1 MPPPAKKEGGTL
13 GFTLIEV
20 MVTVGVIGLFV
31 GAAYLGLLKL
41 NSYATSN
48 RLYTCASQMVQE
60 VIDQALSVRPFY
72 PATSGTSADPFDQK
86 RNSNGVGGLPTG
98 LMLSDTLGTAKVTK
112 IPVYLDAG
120 VLSTGTTASLK
131 TTSDVLSS
139 ATVVQGTLTVLT
151 NEASITTGGATA
163 SPSLSGTSY
172 LRRVSVS
179 LSYQFCGQT
188 FNIQRTCLRAPDQ

>member
-1 MPPPAKKEGGTL
+1 M

-72 PATSGTSADPFDQK
+72 PTVPSSGAADPFDQS
-86 RNSNGVGGLPTG
+86 RNTVSGVSGVPSA
-98 LMLSDTLGTAKVTK
+98 LMLSGTLGKPTVTT

-131 TTSDVLSS
+131 TASLVLTA
-139 ATVVQGTLTVLT
+139 ATVVQGTLTVVA
-151 NEASITTGGATA
+151 NEAAMTTGGTTA
-163 SPSLSGTSY
+163 APSLSGTSY
-172 LRRVSVS
+172 LRRINVS

-188 FNIQRTCLRAPDQ
+188 FTIQRTCLRAPDQ